1 MDSFREGK
9 MEEKVENKGDRPWQE
24 PLDDAYWEA
33 LFQQGEFA
41 AETAP
46 PLDREEL
53 WGGVNARALDA
64 AGYEVGEMYARRIA
78 PEGVEDQLERDW
90 RTVQEAFTRG
100 EPLEAIVAGYNRGG
114 LLVELGELQGF
125 VPASQLLGLAHWTDD
140 AEKETELARRIGD
153 RLQLKVIELDRQ
165 RNRLVFSE
173 RAVQVEKEAEELLHA
188 LKEGEVCSGRVSHLC
203 DFGAFVDLEGI
214 EGLIHVS
221 ELSWRRVSHPSEVLQ
236 VGDQVEVYILGVD
249 RSRKRI
255 ALSLKR
261 LRPDPWKLVDEKYE
275 VGQLVEGVITNVVDF
290 GAFACIGDELEG
302 LIHISELAE
311 GNFLHPRNVVK
322 EGDVVTLRIIHI
334 DSANHRLGLS
344 LRQAWTPQKEG
355 DIINPEGGIKEEG

>member
-1 MDSFREGK
+1 MTG
-9 MEEKVENKGDRPWQE
+9 KVENKNYGPWQE

-46 PLDREEL
+46 PPDREEL
-53 WGGVNARALDA
+53 WRGIDARATDA
-64 AGYEVGEMYARRIA
+64 AVGEMYARRIT
-78 PEGVEDQLERDW
+78 PEGVEERLERDW
-90 RTVQEAFTRG
+90 QAVQEAFARG
-100 EPLEAIVAGYNRGG
+100 ETLEAVVTGYNRGG

-125 VPASQLLGLAHWTDD
+125 VPASQLLGLAHWANPT
-140 AEKETELARRIGD
+140 ERESELARRIGD

-165 RNRLVFSE
+165 RNRLVLSE
-173 RAVQVEKEAEELLHA
+173 KAAQVGEEAERLLYA
-188 LKEGEVCSGRVSHLC
+188 LKEGEVRRGQVSHIC
-203 DFGAFVDLEGI
+203 DFGAFVDLGGI
-214 EGLIHVS
+214 EGLIHIS

-236 VGDQVEVYILGVD
+236 VGDQIEVYVLGVD
-249 RSRKRI
+249 RERRRI
-255 ALSLKR
+255 ALSVKR
-261 LRPDPWKLVDEKYE
+261 LRPDPWKLVNEKYK

-290 GAFACIGDELEG
+290 GAFACIDDELEG

-344 LRQAWTPQKEG
+344 LRQAWTPRREG
-355 DIINPEGGIKEEG
+355 DN